1 MMGLSDGEKT
11 LRIRVIVYTQYRRVT
26 DGRTDILPRHSPRN
40 AYASRGKKPQANG
53 NATKRMSIMQTGRDV
68 LCFALLF

>member
-40 AYASRGKKPQANG
+40 AYASRGKYAKMLPNFHVE
-53 NATKRMSIMQTGRDV
+53 RDV
-68 LCFALLF
+68 